1 MKERSFKSFFSST
14 GLLLTV
20 LAAAFVL
27 RGAAAFSTD
36 VFIDEALTYFKS
48 ENGIIP
54 IFSHDTDEP
63 MLPFW
68 YIFLH
73 IWRQLF
79 PDGVFCMRLPAVLS
93 GTAAVGLTYLSA
105 FKAFRDK
112 SLAIRRL
119 LGFLAALPPALLYSC
134 VLSDAQMRCYGFLS
148 LCIAGLVFFGL
159 DFVNDEADGSSFAGL
174 LGFGFFACLSHYIGC
189 AAVFGLSVFILFARL
204 EKRAKLWGCLSL
216 LPGLAV
222 SGGYFVY
229 SFLAS
234 SSNFAHNRVSGFNN
248 ISGIFWAP
256 GDYLGLEAVSEQIF
270 DAVGLPGLSVLFMA
284 LINIGLWYGFCKA
297 AVLFYKK
304 NPRSCIFLFC
314 VAGAPLAALSLGCLL
329 GMQPFQSRYL
339 PPLTV
344 CLALLISGGPADF
357 VGDGEA
363 ESEGSADGS
372 ELMKSLPRFPAL
384 SGSLILAVNL
394 LISLFLPLLGE
405 FWYQHWTPAVEFVNK
420 NKTSDQDIVLN
431 YISYTL
437 FGFAGNYAI
446 DKIHYRIGENGNPD
460 SFDID
465 ADYRGLQL
473 VPLSAEVLTEDF
485 FKANGDKTLF
495 LVMNQAEE
503 LGRDIGAVMNALD
516 AHYVIDK
523 DLHVRGRGFQKID
536 VYRLRPKKNAPAP

>member
-1 MKERSFKSFFSST
+1 MKERSFKSFFASP
-14 GLLLTV
+14 GLLLTA

-27 RGAAAFSTD
+27 RCAAALCTD

-73 IWRQLF
+73 IWRQIF
-79 PDGVFCMRLPAVLS
+79 PDGVFSMRLPAVLS
-93 GTAAVGLTYLSA
+93 GTAAAGLTYLSV
-105 FKAFRDK
+105 FKIFRDK
-112 SLAIRRL
+112 SSAARRL
-119 LGFLAALPPALLYSC
+119 LGFLAALLPACLYSC
-134 VLSDAQMRCYGFLS
+134 VLNDAQMRCYGFLS
-148 LCIAGLVFFGL
+148 LCIAGLVLFGL
-159 DFVNDEADGSSFAGL
+159 DFVYDEANGSSYAGL
-174 LGFGFFACLSHYIGC
+174 LGFGLFACLSHYIGC
-189 AAVFGLSVFILFARL
+189 AAVFGLLIFLLFLSV
-204 EKRAKLWGCLSL
+204 EKRVKLWGCLSL
-216 LPGLAV
+216 LPGLVV

-229 SFLAS
+229 SFLTS

-248 ISGIFWAP
+248 ILGIFWAP
-256 GDYLGLEAVSEQIF
+256 GDYLGLEAVSEQFF
-270 DAVGLPGLSVLFMA
+270 DAVGLPDLSVLVMA
-284 LINIGLWYGFCKA
+284 LINIGLWYGFYKA
-297 AVLFYKK
+297 AMLFYKR
-304 NPRSCIFLFC
+304 NPRCCILLLA
-314 VAGAPLAALSLGCLL
+314 VAGTPLAALSLGCLL

-344 CLALLISGGPADF
+344 CLALLISSVPADF
-357 VGDGEA
+357 VGDGEGVT
-363 ESEGSADGS
+363 EGS
-372 ELMKSLPRFPAL
+372 EQMKSLPRFPAL
-384 SGSLILAVNL
+384 SGSLIFAVNL
-394 LISLFLPLLGE
+394 LISLFLPILGE
-405 FWYQHWTPAVEFVNK
+405 FWYQHWTPAVEFVNE

-503 LGRDIGAVMNALD
+503 LGRDIGAVTNALD

-523 DLHVRGRGFQKID
+523 DLHVKGRGFQRID